1 MSLVVPRAETPVT
14 IDTQGRM
21 GRVWYKYLGQISS
34 AIPVA
39 ANPTVKVGPTAVV
52 GTATT
57 FMRADAAPAIDLT
70 ATYAWT
76 GHHSFT
82 GTLNVAALVASGA
95 MTAASLATTGAL
107 TAASLATTGAI
118 GSNGATPPAQLT
130 GWGAP
135 TGPAVVNN
143 YSGGAATLVQTSN
156 AVAQIIAYL
165 LSKGDFGA

>member
-14 IDTQGRM
+14 IDAQGRM

-34 AIPVA
+34 AIPVS
-39 ANPTVKVGPTAVV
+39 ANPTVKVGPAAVV
-52 GTATT
+52 GTSPT

-82 GTLNVAALVASGA
+82 GTLNVAALVASG
-95 MTAASLATTGAL
+95 TIAA
-107 TAASLATTGAI
+107 TGAI

-143 YSGGAATLVQTSN
+143 YSGAAATLVQTSN